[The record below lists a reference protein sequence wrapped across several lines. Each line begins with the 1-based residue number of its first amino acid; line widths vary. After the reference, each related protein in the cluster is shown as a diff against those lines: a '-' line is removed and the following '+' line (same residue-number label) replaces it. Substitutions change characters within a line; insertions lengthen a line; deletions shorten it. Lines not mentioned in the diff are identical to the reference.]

1 MVSITALL
9 GSPLLTY
16 TLSKVAVSMLLN
28 CFRGLTCFFPRGAF
42 ASLDFN
48 PGKKIGTE
56 YGKLNH

>member
-9 GSPLLTY
+9 GFPLLTY

-28 CFRGLTCFFPRGAF
+28 RFRGLTCFSHVGP
-42 ASLDFN
+42 LHLWILILE
-48 PGKKIGTE
+48 KKTGTE

>member
-9 GSPLLTY
+9 GFPLLTSLTY

-28 CFRGLTCFFPRGAF
+28 RFRGLMCFFPRGAF

-48 PGKKIGTE
+48 PGKKNRNRIR
-56 YGKLNH
+56 